1 MSYNCS
7 VYIVEHCK
15 TRRFATPSPRG
26 GLVFPRGGLVKDKPT
41 AGQRQ
46 AHRKGVTKRA
56 QVFPIA
62 VVTYLLGQRD
72 ATLVA
77 SVRSDATL
85 VRVFAIGDAALSK
98 AAWPADH
105 VTTTIAATHV

>member
-1 MSYNCS
+1 MGFLDMVLDHARS
-7 VYIVEHCK
+7 
-15 TRRFATPSPRG
+15 R
-26 GLVFPRGGLVKDKPT
+26 L
-41 AGQRQ
+41 
-46 AHRKGVTKRA
+46 
-56 QVFPIA
+56 
-62 VVTYLLGQRD
+62 
-72 ATLVA
+72 A